1 MSSIT
6 DPQRLVELVAHTM
19 FRESQERAR
28 ERRLN
33 GAGPAD
39 GHGSAHTDEKENQ
52 RWTSSS

>member
-6 DPQRLVELVAHTM
+6 DPQRLVEVVAHTM

-33 GAGPAD
+33 GASSGD
-39 GHGSAHTDEKENQ
+39 DHGSATDEKEKVE
-52 RWTSSS
+52 WTSSS